1 MSSRFD
7 NCMHYMH
14 LHAMGACC
22 PFPRSLKKLTR
33 ARSLASLS
41 LGCPVVG
48 WKVGMLASGISLI
61 HIAFSQA
68 PASPGAD
75 LQPMPRHAVA
85 GCPRPPEGV
94 EGLSAPHEERQP
106 PQLTLRDM
114 QVFARLLVAAQG
126 RALALEAQTCE
137 TGDCQYGVISPPY
150 RRACTVA
157 LAGQAFASSHVLRGL
172 DSDTCNSTAVHL
184 SNPTTLSGPFLQ
196 NCYTRHTHTRHT
208 HTHT

>member
-1 MSSRFD
+1 MLSSLC
-7 NCMHYMH
+7 NC
-14 LHAMGACC
+14 
-22 PFPRSLKKLTR
+22 FPQLRRGSVFR
-33 ARSLASLS
+33 
-41 LGCPVVG
+41 
-48 WKVGMLASGISLI
+48 LI
-61 HIAFSQA
+61 HTVFSQA
-68 PASPGAD
+68 PASPGAS
-75 LQPMPRHAVA
+75 LQPMTRHAVA

-196 NCYTRHTHTRHT
+196 NYYTRHT
-208 HTHT
+208 HTHTHDTHTQTHTHT

>member
-1 MSSRFD
+1 M
-7 NCMHYMH
+7 
-14 LHAMGACC
+14 
-22 PFPRSLKKLTR
+22 T
-33 ARSLASLS
+33 
-41 LGCPVVG
+41 V
-48 WKVGMLASGISLI
+48 ASGTEYRVI
-61 HIAFSQA
+61 HTVFSQA
-68 PASPGAD
+68 PASPGAS
-75 LQPMPRHAVA
+75 LQPMTRHAVA

-157 LAGQAFASSHVLRGL
+157 LVLLRGRRL
-172 DSDTCNSTAVHL
+172 PRVTFCEDLTQTPATAQL
-184 SNPTTLSGPFLQ
+184 YIYQ
-196 NCYTRHTHTRHT
+196 TRPP
-208 HTHT
+208 